1 MADRKTNYP
10 DSDESARKSQSEDL
24 AMKSGGTTETALEGQ
39 TSTKTGKHSSVEKL
53 AASRPEMGQG
63 RGAVPVDGAFGKDE
77 GSHPVTGRLAGPDTN
92 QFRCETCGRWFNR
105 QTELDAHQPEC
116 ALAKA
121 AAGGHH

>member
-10 DSDESARKSQSEDL
+10 DSDESARKGQSEDL
-24 AMKSGGTTETALEGQ
+24 GMNSGGSTETALEGQ

-53 AASRPEMGQG
+53 AASRPETGQG

-77 GSHPVTGRLAGPDTN
+77 EGNHPVTGRLAGPDTN
-92 QFRCETCGRWFNR
+92 EFRCETCGRWFN
-105 QTELDAHQPEC
+105 TKAELDAHQPEC

-121 AAGGHH
+121 ATGHH